1 MAEWKRFCLV
11 VRCECWCF
19 LSAMNESV
27 PMVLIRR
34 HVLEASPR
42 PAGEQVVLLAERRM
56 FLKRRWRAVAE
67 DGVEFGFDLEGRL
80 HSGAVI
86 HRTEERDYV
95 VRQEEERV
103 YELKFKGSAEAAL
116 MGWKVGNLHLPVEV
130 GEGWLRVGHDP
141 AVAQLCAR
149 EGWEVG
155 ETEVIFNPL
164 RVTPH
169 AS

>member
-1 MAEWKRFCLV
+1 
-11 VRCECWCF
+11 
-19 LSAMNESV
+19 MNDSV
-27 PMVLIRR
+27 PLILVRR
-34 HVLEASPR
+34 HVLEESPR
-42 PAGEQVVLLAERRM
+42 PAGEQVCLRAERRM
-56 FLKRRWRAVAE
+56 FLKRRWRGVAE

-86 HRTEERDYV
+86 HRTEDRDYV

-103 YELKFKGSAEAAL
+103 YELKFKGAAEAAL
-116 MGWKVGNLHLPVEV
+116 MGWKIGNLHLPVEV
-130 GEGWLRVGHDP
+130 GEGWLRAVHDL

-149 EGWEVG
+149 EGWDVQEKDV
-155 ETEVIFNPL
+155 VFNPL